1 MTAST
6 RRPAHSAGTRP
17 RIRNQV
23 VPQGGPQRVSMAK
36 GAYFAA
42 AASSKE
48 TGSPGACQASTSNG
62 TVAA

>member
-1 MTAST
+1 
-6 RRPAHSAGTRP
+6 
-17 RIRNQV
+17 
-23 VPQGGPQRVSMAK
+23 MAK
-36 GAYFAA
+36 GVYRAA